1 MSEKNDQSGLEA
13 IRADIEAVD
22 REFVKLLAR
31 RMQAVRL
38 VGEIKAEEGTAI
50 WDPAR
55 EARLLESWR
64 KDAKKAGLSSHFAG
78 RVLREILRYSRR
90 SQEAATAR
98 PAVSGEATKL
108 RVGYQGVTLCHSDL
122 AAKKMF
128 EVRDVPFE
136 TRGFSA
142 FDDVMDALEAGTLD
156 YAFLPVENTVIGGIA
171 EVNRL
176 LTQRRVFIVGEETWQ
191 VEHVL
196 AANPGTEIGALTEI
210 RSHPVAL
217 AQCARFLRGISP
229 VVAQPRLDTAGA
241 AVELSLSGE
250 ENVGVLCPLEAA
262 EEHGLCILHRDL
274 ADSPNNM
281 TRFLLLSTSAEATD
295 VALPSKTS
303 IIIHTAHRP
312 GALFRALSCFARA
325 EVNLCR
331 IESRPEPDS
340 PWEYVFLIDIEGHA
354 DDPVV
359 ATAIAAAR
367 PHCNQFRMLGSY
379 PSRTTD
385 APNMTLIPPTEHEA
399 EIGASTISV
408 VDPVPGPPLA
418 MSRDGGERST
428 VAVGD
433 VTIGGG
439 GFVFIAGPCAVESRE
454 QIFEAASMVK
464 ERGASILRGGAFKPR
479 SSVYSFQGLGFAGLT
494 LLKEAG
500 DHVEMPI
507 VTEIL
512 TPDAVEK
519 VAMSAS
525 MMQVGARNMQNFEL
539 LKELGQCH
547 RPVLLKRG
555 MSATVGEL
563 LDAAEYIMAGGNNQV
578 VLCERGIRT
587 FETATRNTLDVSAI
601 PVLRSRTH
609 LPIIVDPSHAAG
621 RRDLVIPL
629 ALAAAAVGADGVM
642 VEVHPNPEEALC
654 DKEQA
659 LTRELFSDLVRS
671 VRRIRKAL
679 E

>member
-1 MSEKNDQSGLEA
+1 MSDNKKKLED

-22 REFVKLLAR
+22 REFVQLLAK
-31 RMQAVRL
+31 RMQAVRE
-38 VGEIKAEEGTAI
+38 VGELKADSDSAI

-64 KDAKKAGLSSHFAG
+64 QEADEAGLSSHFAG

-90 SQEAATAR
+90 SQEAALAQDGAQKGNTR
-98 PAVSGEATKL
+98 L
-108 RVGYQGVTLCHSDL
+108 RVGYQGIALCNSDL

-128 EVRDVPFE
+128 EIRQMPFE
-136 TRGFSA
+136 TTGFTA
-142 FDDVMDALEAGTLD
+142 FEDVLDALEHGSID
-156 YAFLPVENTVIGGIA
+156 YAFLPVENTIIGGIA

-176 LTQRRVFIVGEETWQ
+176 LTQRRISIVGEETWQ

-196 AANPGTEIGALTEI
+196 AAIGGSEIGDIREV
-210 RSHPVAL
+210 RSHPAAL
-217 AQCARFLRGISP
+217 AQCARFLRGMGQVIARP
-229 VVAQPRLDTAGA
+229 AIDTSGSA
-241 AVELSLSGE
+241 AELAKSGE
-250 ENVGVLCPLEAA
+250 KDVAVLCPAEAA
-262 EEHGLCILHRDL
+262 EKYALKVLHSDV
-274 ADSPNNM
+274 ADSHNNM
-281 TRFLLLSTSAEATD
+281 TRFLLLASRPEASD
-295 VALPSKTS
+295 ASLPSKTS
-303 IIIHTAHRP
+303 IVVHAAHRP
-312 GALFRALSCFARA
+312 GALFRALSCFARS

-340 PWEYVFLIDIEGHA
+340 PWEYVFLIDLEGHS
-354 DDPVV
+354 DDATV
-359 ATAIAAAR
+359 AAAIAAAR
-367 PHCNQFRMLGSY
+367 PHFNQFKILGSY

-385 APNMTLIPPTEHEA
+385 VPH
-399 EIGASTISV
+399 ISV
-408 VDPVPGPPLA
+408 VPAREDKETVKSTIHVADDLAGPPLA
-418 MSRDGGERST
+418 KHREDGERST
-428 VAVGD
+428 VTVGD
-433 VTIGGG
+433 VTIGGDE
-439 GFVFIAGPCAVESRE
+439 FIFIAGPCAVENKE
-454 QIFEAASMVK
+454 QIFAAARMVK

-479 SSVYSFQGLGFAGLT
+479 SSVYSFQGLGYEGLD
-494 LLKEAG
+494 LLRAAG
-500 DHVEMPI
+500 DHVEMPV
-507 VTEIL
+507 VTEVL

-519 VAMSAS
+519 IAQSAS

-601 PVLRSRTH
+601 PVLKSRSH
-609 LPIIVDPSHAAG
+609 LPVIVDPSHAAG
-621 RRDLVIPL
+621 RRDIVLPL
-629 ALAAAAVGADGVM
+629 AYAAAAAGADGLI
-642 VEVHPNPEEALC
+642 VEVHPNPEVALC

-659 LTRELFSDLVRS
+659 LTGDLFAELVRS
-671 VRRIRKAL
+671 VRRVRAAVR